1 MIDCSSILFYI
12 GTKTQ
17 NILTMHL
24 GVNISN
30 ALQQLESVKA
40 AVDQS
45 DDPKLKVNF
54 LRNLCY
60 MIFFGTVYQYFIYYS
75 YV

>member
-1 MIDCSSILFYI
+1 
-12 GTKTQ
+12 
-17 NILTMHL
+17 MHL

-45 DDPKLKVNF
+45 DDPKLKVCF
-54 LRNLCY
+54 LAKN
-60 MIFFGTVYQYFIYYS
+60 GKYS
-75 YV
+75 LRKYIRISILMRILYITTCTCTFYLLQNISK

>member
-1 MIDCSSILFYI
+1 
-12 GTKTQ
+12 
-17 NILTMHL
+17 MHL

-45 DDPKLKVNF
+45 DDPKLKVKSNYVSCNF
-54 LRNLCY
+54 HHWSNEARSKY
-60 MIFFGTVYQYFIYYS
+60 MYLFIILFVAICKYI
-75 YV
+75 

>member
-1 MIDCSSILFYI
+1 MSICR
-12 GTKTQ
+12 
-17 NILTMHL
+17 MHL

-45 DDPKLKVNF
+45 DDPKLKVRCSTITFQLEIF
-54 LRNLCY
+54 LFMITVHSLCD
-60 MIFFGTVYQYFIYYS
+60 
-75 YV
+75 